1 LYQDKDMKK
10 KELNELKGKPAVE
23 LEKEVRELKTSL
35 RKDMFDLEAGKL
47 QNVRTLRDKKKKI
60 ARLMTILNSQNG
72 K

>member
-1 LYQDKDMKK
+1 MKK
-10 KELNELKGKPAVE
+10 KELNELKGKPSME
-23 LEKEVRELKTSL
+23 LEKEIREIKTSL
-35 RKDMFDLEAGKL
+35 RKDMFDLQAGKL

>member
-1 LYQDKDMKK
+1 MKK

-60 ARLMTILNSQNG
+60 ARLMTILDSQNG

>member
-1 LYQDKDMKK
+1 MKK

-23 LEKEVRELKTSL
+23 IEKEIREIKVSL
-35 RKDMFDLEAGKL
+35 RKDMFDLGAGKL

>member
-1 LYQDKDMKK
+1 MKK

-23 LEKEVRELKTSL
+23 IEKEIRELKTSL
-35 RKDMFDLEAGKL
+35 RKDMFDLQAGKL

>member
-1 LYQDKDMKK
+1 MKN

-23 LEKEVRELKTSL
+23 LEKEIREIRTSL
-35 RKDMFDLEAGKL
+35 RKDMFDLQAGKL

>member
-1 LYQDKDMKK
+1 MKK

>member
-1 LYQDKDMKK
+1 MKK
-10 KELNELKGKPAVE
+10 KELNELKGKPVVE
-23 LEKEVRELKTSL
+23 IEKEIREIKVAL
-35 RKDMFDLEAGKL
+35 RKDMFDLGAGKL

>member
-1 LYQDKDMKK
+1 MKK

-23 LEKEVRELKTSL
+23 LEKEIRELKTSL

-47 QNVRTLRDKKKKI
+47 QNVRTLRDKKKRI

>member
-1 LYQDKDMKK
+1 MKK
-10 KELNELKGKPAVE
+10 KELNELKGKPAME
-23 LEKEVRELKTSL
+23 IEKEIRELKVSL
-35 RKDMFDLEAGKL
+35 RKDMFDLGAGKL